1 VAVDGIDVRIES
13 GECFGFLG
21 PNGAGK
27 TTTMRMLSCLTPRDE
42 GELRVLGI
50 DPDDEPRALK
60 RQLGVVA
67 QDTTLDLELTV
78 RENLMLYARYFDIPR
93 PEAARRSHELLGMM
107 ALTDRADDAVDRLS
121 GGMRR
126 RLQIA
131 RALVNRP
138 RLVLL
143 DEPTTGLDP
152 QARHAVWERL
162 RALRRGGATLVLT
175 THYMDEAAQLCDR
188 LVIMDAGRIV
198 RAGRPADLVAR
209 EVGREVLELRLAPAD
224 VPVLLEHLG
233 GWTRGHEV
241 DGDLVLLFTDDAE
254 ALHAHARL
262 APVRTRL
269 QAARAAGLEDVFLR
283 LTGRRLRD

>member
-1 VAVDGIDVRIES
+1 MDGIDLAVS
-13 GECFGFLG
+13 PGECFGVLG

-27 TTTMRMLSCLTPRDE
+27 TTTMRMLSCLAPRDG

-50 DPDDEPRALK
+50 DPAEDPRALK

-67 QDTTLDLELTV
+67 QETTLDLELTV
-78 RENLMLYARYFDIPR
+78 RENLLVYARYFDIPR
-93 PEAARRSHELLGMM
+93 AEARARAIDLLTLL
-107 ALTDRADDAVDRLS
+107 ALDDRADAAVDTLS

-131 RALVNRP
+131 RALINRP

-162 RALRRGGATLVLT
+162 RLLRSEGATLTIT

-188 LVIMDAGRIV
+188 LVIMDQGRIV
-198 RAGRPADLVAR
+198 RAGPPAELVER
-209 EVGREVLELRLAPAD
+209 EVGREVLELRAAPAD
-224 VPVLLEHLG
+224 IPGLIAAAG
-233 GWTRGHEV
+233 AAARAHEV
-241 DGDLVLLFTDDAE
+241 DGDLVLFFTDDAE
-254 ALHAHARL
+254 GLHALLRAQS
-262 APVRTRL
+262 APSRL
-269 QAARAAGLEDVFLR
+269 QAARPAGLEDVFLR